1 MTATIGPNPLGFLNG
16 LVQVT
21 GYTDSV
27 RGELGAAQ
35 PSGLYVVARSAGLT
49 WWTGSS
55 YEATTI
61 NNATILDR
69 NGDTTYTA
77 SMPPGLLTMSWP
89 TADGSTVTAVGSL
102 KVRPTVSTWV
112 APPDGQCV
120 TTACRLTVSQP
131 SVTVSVVYHVVNAI
145 FGVDYSFIVTTDLGS
160 VRSAVEYKAAPHV

>member
-102 KVRPTVSTWV
+102 KVRPKVSTSV
-112 APPDGQCV
+112 GLDPGCV

-145 FGVDYSFIVTTDLGS
+145 AGVDYSFIVTTDLGS